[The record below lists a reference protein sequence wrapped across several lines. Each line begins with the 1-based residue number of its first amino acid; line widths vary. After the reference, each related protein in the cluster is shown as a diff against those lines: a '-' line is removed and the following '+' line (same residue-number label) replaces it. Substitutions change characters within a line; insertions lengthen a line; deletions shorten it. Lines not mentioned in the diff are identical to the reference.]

1 MEAKVKINQ
10 ITNWE
15 QHGYRLEKELG
26 KNSVGGRVTYLATKI
41 DTSELVVIK
50 QFQFATVSSTWS
62 DYDAYQSEMA
72 VLRSLQHPSIPAYL
86 DSLETDTGFCLIQ
99 EYKQAIPLSEPY
111 RWTLE
116 EIKEVAIAVLEV
128 LVYLQQQQPTVIH
141 RDLKPENILIDH
153 SEAMKIY
160 VVDFGFAR
168 LGSGEVAV
176 SSVVKGTLG
185 FMPPEQMFNR
195 QLTKAS
201 DLYSLGATLICLL
214 TSTKSQN
221 IGQLIDYDSNCF
233 SFRARLCRL
242 NPAFL
247 DWLGKMVSS
256 NPKNRFSDA
265 QMALT
270 ALKAI
275 SLSVNNQVNSKNSKT
290 LEIIILAIVTILAAS
305 VLKAILAASA
315 GNFSNML
322 YVWTGINLDEKR
334 VNIRFFKFYDEK
346 RVQSQWFEFSDEQRL
361 KSQLTEFLSAKCV
374 GCNLQGIYLP
384 PEQVLSRSDLG
395 RANLKNAEL
404 IRTDI
409 SDSYLDHANMQGAKL
424 NHANLSG
431 SILQEANLQHTDLEK
446 ADLQGTDL
454 RFANLIG
461 ANLTGANLT
470 GAKLHYTDFQGA
482 NLTNAIL
489 PVGYQNYQ
497 EKYQYTNFT
506 GAIMPDGSNYNP

>member
-1 MEAKVKINQ
+1 MEAKVKINK
-10 ITNWE
+10 ITDWE

-62 DYDAYQSEMA
+62 NYDAYQSEMT

-99 EYKQAIPLSEPY
+99 EYKQAVSLSEPY

-141 RDLKPENILIDH
+141 RDLKPENILVDR
-153 SEAMKIY
+153 SESMKIY

-242 NPAFL
+242 SPAFL
-247 DWLGKMVSS
+247 DWLEKMVSS

-265 QMALT
+265 QMALMV
-270 ALKAI
+270 LHPI
-275 SLSVNNQVNSKNSKT
+275 SLYVNNQVNSKNSKT
-290 LEIIILAIVTILAAS
+290 LEIIILAILV
-305 VLKAILAASA
+305 AIALGISA
-315 GNFSNML
+315 TFIAR
-322 YVWTGINLDEKR
+322 YVSTLINATKYSQNQFDEKH
-334 VNIRFFKFYDEK
+334 
-346 RVQSQWFEFSDEQRL
+346 L
-361 KSQLTEFLSAKCV
+361 KSQLFEFSSAKCV

-384 PEQVLSRSDLG
+384 PEQVLS
-395 RANLKNAEL
+395 
-404 IRTDI
+404 
-409 SDSYLDHANMQGAKL
+409 
-424 NHANLSG
+424 
-431 SILQEANLQHTDLEK
+431 
-446 ADLQGTDL
+446 
-454 RFANLIG
+454 
-461 ANLTGANLT
+461 
-470 GAKLHYTDFQGA
+470 
-482 NLTNAIL
+482 
-489 PVGYQNYQ
+489 
-497 EKYQYTNFT
+497 
-506 GAIMPDGSNYNP
+506 